1 MDWKEL
7 QFAAQ
12 QLGVRLH
19 TLQVQKADAFDQ
31 PFKAAMQGRSK
42 ALIVLPHAI
51 TNYSRE
57 DIVTL
62 AAKHRLPTMYG
73 VSVYV
78 ISAASFLWTA
88 PSRVALS
95 RRLLCR

>member
-31 PFKAAMQGRSK
+31 PFKAAMQDVLKHLSCYHMLLRI
-42 ALIVLPHAI
+42 IV
-51 TNYSRE
+51 E
-57 DIVTL
+57 KTL
-62 AAKHRLPTMYG
+62 
-73 VSVYV
+73 
-78 ISAASFLWTA
+78 
-88 PSRVALS
+88 
-95 RRLLCR
+95 